1 MRAEPGGMF
10 FDTNIVVYS
19 QDISQPFKKARA
31 EEAMDAAM
39 TSGRFVI
46 STQVMQE
53 FYAVALRKRWMP
65 PAHAQNLLSR
75 LAEHTVIAASADSVL
90 RGVALQQRH
99 QLSIWDALIV
109 QAALDARCAVL
120 YSDDFQEG
128 RHFEPLGG
136 AGPGLLVVNPFTAQA
151 AAAGPAVHE
160 AQAPYRVE
168 VKKRRTG
175 RAPK

>member
-1 MRAEPGGMF
+1 MMRAEPGGMF

-90 RGVALQQRH
+90 RTAGSAPHALAAQVEGHGRT
-99 QLSIWDALIV
+99 ALG
-109 QAALDARCAVL
+109 AERGSRLALRRG
-120 YSDDFQEG
+120 G
-128 RHFEPLGG
+128 RLPSGG
-136 AGPGLLVVNPFTAQA
+136 
-151 AAAGPAVHE
+151 
-160 AQAPYRVE
+160 
-168 VKKRRTG
+168 RR
-175 RAPK
+175 RMHV